1 MNTVVIT
8 GTNKGIGLATAE
20 LFLEK
25 GWRVIGTYRQ
35 ELPPIQSDQF
45 VPVELDL
52 TIPASI
58 EKAVREITSKTDGI
72 DALVNN
78 AGVSPDAQDETPD
91 LTKIRQTFEV
101 NVFGLIDFAERLL
114 PAMTESGR
122 VVNLCSRMG
131 DVSALDDGASV
142 GYRMSKAAVIMYTRS
157 LAFRLKTRGITVC
170 GLIPGWVNTD
180 MGQAYTDG
188 KNRPDREPSDAAEDL
203 FKLVTKKT
211 ETGHL
216 WFKGKKYKG

>member
-8 GTNKGIGLATAE
+8 GTNKGIGLAAAK

-35 ELPPIQSDQF
+35 ELPPVHSEQF

-52 TIPASI
+52 AIPASI
-58 EKAVREITSKTDGI
+58 ENAAAEIASKTERV

-78 AGVSPDAQDETPD
+78 AGISPDAQDKAPD
-91 LTKIRQTFEV
+91 LKKIRETFNV

-114 PAMTESGR
+114 PTMGEGGH
-122 VVNLCSRMG
+122 VVNLASRMG
-131 DVSALDDGASV
+131 DWSVLEDGDSV
-142 GYRMSKAAVIMYTRS
+142 GYHMSKAAVIMYTRS
-157 LAFRLKTRGITVC
+157 LAFRLKPRGIVVS

-180 MGQAYTDG
+180 MGNAYASG
-188 KNRPDREPSDAAEDL
+188 GNGPDREPADAAADL
-203 FKLVTKKT
+203 FTLITTQK
-211 ETGHL
+211 ETGRL
-216 WFKGKKYKG
+216 WFEGKTYA